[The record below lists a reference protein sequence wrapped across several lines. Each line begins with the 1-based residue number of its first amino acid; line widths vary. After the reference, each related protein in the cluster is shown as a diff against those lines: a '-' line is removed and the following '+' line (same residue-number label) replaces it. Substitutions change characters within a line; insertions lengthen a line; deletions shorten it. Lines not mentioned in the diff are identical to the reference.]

1 MLKIFLCEPIHPR
14 ALALLKT
21 RAEVFSDPACL
32 GRADAAISRNLRMDA
47 AFLEQCPA
55 LKVIGIHGTGT
66 DRVDLAAAAQRGVRV
81 VYAPG
86 ENAQSVAEL
95 IVGLTLA
102 LARRVYL
109 ADRMLQTGEALAI
122 ADARLTG
129 MELHGK
135 TLGLVGVGSIARRA
149 AEMFRRAFG
158 MSIVG
163 YSPSLTEERA
173 ACLGI
178 AHCTCVREVFARADV
193 VSIGV
198 PLTPQ
203 TRGLV
208 GTAELAAAKPGALLV
223 NTARGGVVDEDALY
237 RALTQGP
244 LGAAACDVL
253 AHEPPAPGLPLLRLP
268 NFLATPHLG
277 AATDE
282 ALLRVGM
289 CVVEQIFTV
298 LDGKTPAHE
307 CVGTTDRTDVESEH
321 K

>member
-1 MLKIFLCEPIHPR
+1 
-14 ALALLKT
+14 
-21 RAEVFSDPACL
+21 
-32 GRADAAISRNLRMDA
+32 MDA

-149 AEMFRRAFG
+149 AEMFPPCVRHEHCRVFAFSDRGTRG
-158 MSIVG
+158 MPG
-163 YSPSLTEERA
+163 YSPLHLCTR
-173 ACLGI
+173 GI
-178 AHCTCVREVFARADV
+178 CPGGRCEHRRTPHASDARACRY
-193 VSIGV
+193 GGAC
-198 PLTPQ
+198 
-203 TRGLV
+203 RGK
-208 GTAELAAAKPGALLV
+208 AGALLV

-307 CVGTTDRTDVESEH
+307 CIGTTDRTDVESEH

>member
-32 GRADAAISRNLRMDA
+32 GRADVAISRNLRMDA

-109 ADRMLQTGEALAI
+109 ADRMLQTDEALAI

-178 AHCTCVREVFARADV
+178 TRCTCVQIGRAHV
-193 VSIGV
+193 
-198 PLTPQ
+198 
-203 TRGLV
+203 
-208 GTAELAAAKPGALLV
+208 
-223 NTARGGVVDEDALY
+223 
-237 RALTQGP
+237 
-244 LGAAACDVL
+244 
-253 AHEPPAPGLPLLRLP
+253 
-268 NFLATPHLG
+268 
-277 AATDE
+277 
-282 ALLRVGM
+282 
-289 CVVEQIFTV
+289 
-298 LDGKTPAHE
+298 
-307 CVGTTDRTDVESEH
+307 
-321 K
+321 

>member
-135 TLGLVGVGSIARRA
+135 TLGLVAWA
-149 AEMFRRAFG
+149 A
-158 MSIVG
+158 
-163 YSPSLTEERA
+163 SPDVPQRCSA
-173 ACLGI
+173 
-178 AHCTCVREVFARADV
+178 VRSA
-193 VSIGV
+193 
-198 PLTPQ
+198 
-203 TRGLV
+203 
-208 GTAELAAAKPGALLV
+208 
-223 NTARGGVVDEDALY
+223 
-237 RALTQGP
+237 
-244 LGAAACDVL
+244 
-253 AHEPPAPGLPLLRLP
+253 
-268 NFLATPHLG
+268 
-277 AATDE
+277 
-282 ALLRVGM
+282 
-289 CVVEQIFTV
+289 
-298 LDGKTPAHE
+298 
-307 CVGTTDRTDVESEH
+307 
-321 K
+321 

>member
-1 MLKIFLCEPIHPR
+1 
-14 ALALLKT
+14 
-21 RAEVFSDPACL
+21 
-32 GRADAAISRNLRMDA
+32 MDA

-163 YSPSLTEERA
+163 YSPSLTKERA

-178 AHCTCVREVFARADV
+178 ARCTCVREVFA
-193 VSIGV
+193 G
-198 PLTPQ
+198 
-203 TRGLV
+203 
-208 GTAELAAAKPGALLV
+208 
-223 NTARGGVVDEDALY
+223 
-237 RALTQGP
+237 
-244 LGAAACDVL
+244 
-253 AHEPPAPGLPLLRLP
+253 
-268 NFLATPHLG
+268 
-277 AATDE
+277 
-282 ALLRVGM
+282 
-289 CVVEQIFTV
+289 
-298 LDGKTPAHE
+298 
-307 CVGTTDRTDVESEH
+307 RTL
-321 K
+321 

>member
-178 AHCTCVREVFARADV
+178 ARCTCVREVFARADV

-237 RALTQGP
+237 RA
-244 LGAAACDVL
+244 
-253 AHEPPAPGLPLLRLP
+253 HEPPAPGLPLLRLP

-307 CVGTTDRTDVESEH
+307 CIGTTDRTDVESEH